1 MSNILELFFRY
12 CQYSLKKEFQ
22 SLIVLFVLLLSAVF
36 CSIPDGASIIQRK
49 EVRII
54 IPLLLGL
61 FVSTHFSIEY
71 VLDYF
76 LRPAKAYCFY
86 QVLLTIGLFT
96 CNIFLAEMWDTE
108 SAGSYIAFVVLQIQT
123 TLILLGL
130 NLSTDFHLRD
140 AMEALY
146 LGRWAY
152 FFLLLL
158 HGISTIGY
166 VLVTP
171 TNKRAVEVIVLLL
184 SSLSQILVVTS
195 MFAWVKYY
203 RVLHT
208 EVLNFCTF
216 QKICN
221 VTLMATLCIVYSTGI
236 ILYSV
241 ALIFPSIFN
250 IQKMSVM
257 MTYLNCICVYIA
269 LLHDGIVT
277 RIHFIKVQ
285 VLLDPPHLL
294 LFHKISEQETLSRLQ
309 GFMRETAHEIRTP
322 MNTVALGFQI
332 IKAELL
338 ETPVSRS
345 ASNDEVEERREH
357 TSRHGPKN
365 LELILQMVDDTKA
378 SADIAVD
385 LVSDLLLYDRLEE
398 GGLQL
403 ARTPLKLW
411 TLVKENMA
419 LFNIQVIVGERDY
432 DCAIRSYVIERKIEE
447 VTDERL
453 VWFIHVIAFC

>member
-1 MSNILELFFRY
+1 M
-12 CQYSLKKEFQ
+12 
-22 SLIVLFVLLLSAVF
+22 
-36 CSIPDGASIIQRK
+36 
-49 EVRII
+49 
-54 IPLLLGL
+54 
-61 FVSTHFSIEY
+61 STHFSIEY

-322 MNTVALGFQI
+322 MNTVVLGFQI
-332 IKAELL
+332 IKAELQ
-338 ETPVSRS
+338 ETSSPSAVS
-345 ASNDEVEERREH
+345 NGDIEDRRFPPH
-357 TSRHGPKN
+357 RGQKN
-365 LELILQMVDDTKA
+365 SELILQMVDDIKA

-385 LVSDLLLYDRLEE
+385 LVSDLMLYDRLEE
-398 GGLQL
+398 VALQL
-403 ARTPLKLW
+403 AKTPLKLW
-411 TLVKENMA
+411 NLVKENMA
-419 LFNIQVIVGERDY
+419 LFNI
-432 DCAIRSYVIERKIEE
+432 
-447 VTDERL
+447 
-453 VWFIHVIAFC
+453 HVLNSFYPFTVVAVVA